1 MWTYLP
7 LLVGEDDVVV
17 GDDVLDDEELGL
29 VEVLDEDDEYDVVSE
44 NDDDDN
50 DDDVELD
57 EDEECSK
64 EYAYFGKKSL
74 KTYAIVANIFR
85 PNTSVR
91 VTQNMHMCKYM

>member
-64 EYAYFGKKSL
+64 EYA
-74 KTYAIVANIFR
+74 
-85 PNTSVR
+85 
-91 VTQNMHMCKYM
+91 